1 MTTQLIP
8 RPVALLKLVELEP
21 INYDHARI
29 VCGWPAPE
37 FAAIVRQLNAN
48 GLLGWVQAH
57 EGEPD
62 HPPGR
67 PLATFPALPR
77 CEGNRMKK
85 RPRQKRIEELAQ

>member
-37 FAAIVRQLNAN
+37 FAAIVRQLSED
-48 GLLGWVQAH
+48 GRIGWVQGRQ
-57 EGEPD
+57 GERRTLKV
-62 HPPGR
+62 GLSTR
-67 PLATFPALPR
+67 SWRRRAAKA
-77 CEGNRMKK
+77 MV
-85 RPRQKRIEELAQ
+85 AA